1 MTEASVST
9 VVTQRAAT
17 PEEEARGN
25 FYALLA
31 RLDAEAPDVAFLGAI
46 AAAEPLAIATEQAAA
61 RDLAHAW
68 DVLRTAS
75 AGTDPDAVAAE
86 YQELFVGVGKS
97 EVSLH
102 ASAYVS
108 GSGGSALASIRGAL
122 AALGLGR
129 QPEVNVFEDH
139 LSSVLEV
146 MRVLIVGGPGVE
158 PMSVLRQREFFL
170 AYVSPWVLECCNAI
184 QTSAIANY
192 YRRVAEFTAFF
203 VAIERDSFAI
213 E

>member
-1 MTEASVST
+1 MTEAPAST
-9 VVTQRAAT
+9 VMQRFAA
-17 PEEEARGN
+17 PEEEARAN

-31 RLDAEAPDVAFLGAI
+31 RLYADAPDAALLAAI
-46 AAAEPLAIATEQAAA
+46 AAAKPLTIETEQTTA

-75 AGTDPDAVAAE
+75 AVMDPDAAAAE
-86 YQELFVGVGKS
+86 YQDLFVGVGKS
-97 EVSLH
+97 EVSLY

-108 GSGGSALASIRGAL
+108 RIGGSVLADVRGAL
-122 AALGLGR
+122 ATLGFGR
-129 QPEVNVFEDH
+129 QPGVNVFEDH

-158 PMSVLRQREFFL
+158 PMSVLRQREFFI
-170 AYVSPWVLECCNAI
+170 AYVSPWILECCNAI
-184 QTSAIANY
+184 TTSGIANY
-192 YRRVAEFTAFF
+192 YRRVAEFTEFF